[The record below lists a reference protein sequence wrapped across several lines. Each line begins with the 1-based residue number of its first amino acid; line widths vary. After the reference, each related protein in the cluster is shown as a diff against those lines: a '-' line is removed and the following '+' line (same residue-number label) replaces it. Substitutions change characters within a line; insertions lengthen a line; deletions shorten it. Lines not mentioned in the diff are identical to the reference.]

1 MKMHFYMF
9 ESFRLE
15 RLYVT
20 NLLHRSSVNVCSKG
34 TREESKELPVLSL
47 FACIMATLNRNFIG
61 CNWGPVYGN
70 IATSDRGPAF
80 QDVEKELRL
89 VGKSQE
95 CKLGGNKC
103 SLVYVKDS
111 AKIIQLCGYWLSCG
125 LEEQSLLP
133 RMSKRGEERGD
144 WTVKIKHEWP
154 VCLCMTSMSSIDK
167 I

>member
-1 MKMHFYMF
+1 MWLHVKLHFYMF
-9 ESFRLE
+9 ESFQLE
-15 RLYVT
+15 GLFVT
-20 NLLHRSSVNVCSKG
+20 DSLHRCSVNVCSEW
-34 TREESKELPVLSL
+34 TREESKELPVLSI
-47 FACIMATLNRNFIG
+47 FACIMTTLNRN
-61 CNWGPVYGN
+61 CMEHNWGPVYGN
-70 IATSDRGPAF
+70 ITASDRGPGF
-80 QDVEKELRL
+80 QDVAQEPWL

-144 WTVKIKHEWP
+144 WTVKIKHE
-154 VCLCMTSMSSIDK
+154 CLVLPMYVTYV
-167 I
+167 